1 MTLPRATTIVDPGFT
16 AADAVRLDYDD
27 RFRRRKRYTAEGGLE
42 FLLDLP
48 DATVL
53 RDGQGLRLEDGRVVL
68 VKAADEPLIE
78 VRAESQGALVKL
90 AWHLGNRH
98 LPAEL
103 HPDRILIRQD
113 HVIEHMLIGLGA
125 ALAKVSAPFN
135 PEGGAYGEH
144 NRSAHQ
150 HHHGHGH
157 HHHHDGHGHH
167 HHDH

>member
-1 MTLPRATTIVDPGFT
+1 LDLPRATEIVPPGF
-16 AADAVRLDYDD
+16 AAVDAVCLDYDD

-48 DATVL
+48 EATVL
-53 RDGQGLRLEDGRVVL
+53 RDGQGLKLEDGRIVL
-68 VKAADEPLIE
+68 VKAAEEPLIE
-78 VRAESQGALVKL
+78 VRAESPAALVRL

-103 HPDRILIRQD
+103 HEHRILIRED

-125 ALAKVSAPFN
+125 ALAKVNAPFN

-144 NRSAHQ
+144 NRSIHQ

-157 HHHHDGHGHH
+157 HHHGDHDHH